1 MTIGLEDLYEA
12 ADRAGFLKQ
21 AVWTPAR
28 GGEPLTVKV
37 GFRAPDEPV
46 LDGLTVSTDYAIT
59 YPVTALPD
67 LVAEEIVRIES
78 VDFRVREVRA
88 VGDGEERRATLTKLP

>member
-1 MTIGLEDLYEA
+1 MVDLTTLYDA
-12 ADRAGFLKQ
+12 AARSGFLKE
-21 AVWTPAR
+21 AVWTPSAGSIAVR
-28 GGEPLTVKV
+28 VMV

-46 LDGLTVSTDYAIT
+46 LDGLAVSTDYAIT

-67 LVAEEIVRIES
+67 LIAQEIVRIEE